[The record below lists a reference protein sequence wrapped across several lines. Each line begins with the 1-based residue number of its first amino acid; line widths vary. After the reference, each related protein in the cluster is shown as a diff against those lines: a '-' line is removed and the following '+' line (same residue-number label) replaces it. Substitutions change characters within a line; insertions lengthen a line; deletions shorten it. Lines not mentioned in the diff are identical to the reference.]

1 MKLRFILTVE
11 YEIDDNT
18 LLHDY
23 GTDIPSEVLELDLAN
38 AENDPHMILEYLVDV
53 KGEVL

>member
-11 YEIDDNT
+11 YDIDDNT

-23 GTDIPSEVLELDLAN
+23 GTNVPSEVLEIDLAN
-38 AENDPHMILEYLVDV
+38 AKDDPHMILEYLVDI
-53 KGEVL
+53 KGEIL